1 MSNAAHATGAP
12 GYPLSLVENHP
23 TAIQAIAAVMRDV
36 EAVGKGQY
44 NQGQKFKFRG
54 IDDLMNAVAGPLRK
68 HGVVIVPTVTE
79 RVSEVRG
86 KMTAVWLTV
95 KFRFYGPDGNYI
107 EAVTMGEAADSF
119 DKATNKAMSAALKY
133 ALLQVLMI
141 PVDGSFIEDGDRH
154 SPEGVRNPEP
164 SASDVDELFA
174 AIKNAWNDRA
184 ALGVI
189 HQQAEQ
195 RGALNL
201 TGNGPDGQP
210 IAAGQLI
217 QRRARQLLDA
227 ENAAAQ
233 EAQRAKAAPASQ
245 WESGAPDAEDLAAAQ
260 AELYDAARTARMAL
274 GEMERQFAES
284 YGHSVA
290 EATPAELRQM
300 RDLLLDGVA

>member
-1 MSNAAHATGAP
+1 MSNVAHANGAP
-12 GYPLSLVENHP
+12 TRPLSLVQDTP
-23 TAIQAIAAVMRDV
+23 TAIQALAAVMRDV
-36 EAVGKGQY
+36 EAVGKDQY

-68 HGVVIVPTVTE
+68 HGVIVVPTVTD

-95 KFRFYGPDGNYI
+95 TFRFYGPAGDYV

-154 SPEGVRNPEP
+154 SPEGVRNPAP
-164 SASDVDELFA
+164 SASDIDELFA

-184 ALGVI
+184 ALGLI
-189 HQQAEQ
+189 HKQAEQ

-201 TGNGPDGQP
+201 VGNGPDGQP
-210 IAAGQLI
+210 VAAGQLI

-227 ENAAAQ
+227 ETAAAQ
-233 EAQRAKAAPASQ
+233 EAQRAKAAPDSQ
-245 WESGAPDAEDLAAAQ
+245 WEQGGADDVAAAQ
-260 AELYDAARTARMAL
+260 AELYDAATQARMEF
-274 GEMERQFAES
+274 GDMERQFAAS
-284 YGHSVA
+284 YGHPVA
-290 EATPAELRQM
+290 QATAAELRAM
-300 RDLLLDGVA
+300 RDLLLGGE